1 METMM
6 VRVWGREAVDNLK
19 ARKEALAFKI
29 NTGIIKKYPPTEWL
43 RAMISETKK
52 LKL

>member
-6 VRVWGREAVDNLK
+6 IWVWGRDAVDALK
-19 ARKEALAFKI
+19 DRKEALAFKI

-43 RAMISETKK
+43 QAMISETKNMK
-52 LKL
+52 L